1 MEETAIEKSPEQLRK
16 EIDLLKGKLERYEQN
31 GAAKLYYSLNRKMNE
46 MADVMNNNSLQTLDF
61 ENPKDKTFERLQKIW
76 TDASGIATAV
86 KALGEIAGVTGDEKS
101 DIEKKPFIDRLAEN
115 RL

>member
-1 MEETAIEKSPEQLRK
+1 MEETFDKPHDALLR
-16 EIDLLKGKLERYEQN
+16 EIDFLKQKLERYEQN

-86 KALGEIAGVTGDEKS
+86 KALGEIAGVTGDEKA

-115 RL
+115 RV